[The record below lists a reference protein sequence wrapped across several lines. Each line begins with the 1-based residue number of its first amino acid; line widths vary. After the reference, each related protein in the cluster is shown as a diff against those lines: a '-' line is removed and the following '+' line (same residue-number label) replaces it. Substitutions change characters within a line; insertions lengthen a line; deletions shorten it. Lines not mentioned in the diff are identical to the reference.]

1 MSNPAIET
9 HTPQAITVAEFC
21 RAYSVSNTTFYALR
35 NRGDIK
41 TLKVGR
47 RTLIDRDEAQRWLKS
62 L

>member
-1 MSNPAIET
+1 MSNIAADSQI
-9 HTPQAITVAEFC
+9 PQAITVAEFC

-35 NRGDIK
+35 NWGDIK